1 MEHFTINGSLFLAF
15 SEFVYYLKSNSTIY
29 KMDESTGRFKLY
41 QTLQNNGSFDI
52 EYFTIGKKHFLAV
65 DSLDSLYRGTNDSLN
80 CLIYQWNGKQ
90 FVVIQKIPRNTKTLS
105 RFTFFTLNGEKYLAV
120 SHAGIPWEVKE
131 PHAIVYKWTGSQF
144 SKFQEVATEDAVGCD
159 AFEINYETFIAF
171 ANANDSQQSAVFKWS
186 GERFVKVQSLQTYGA
201 HDVKSFQI
209 NGHTFLAFS
218 AGIFKKNNDSFIFK
232 WNGNKFN
239 LFQSIPTREALALHP
254 FVISGQTFLGVVK
267 GSWVWLTAVVTKSV
281 VYQAVGSRFVHYQE
295 IPTEIATDITSF
307 EYKGDTY
314 LAVANYRHERGYTIS
329 FLYKWI

>member
-15 SEFVYYLKSNSTIY
+15 AETVNYQKPNSTIY

-65 DSLDSLYRGTNDSLN
+65 DSLDSFYRGTNDSLN

-90 FVVIQKIPRNTKTLS
+90 FVVIQKIPRNRKTLS
-105 RFTFFTLNGEKYLAV
+105 FFTFFTLNGDKYLAV
-120 SHAGIPWEVKE
+120 SDAGIPWNLKE
-131 PHAIVYKWTGSQF
+131 PQRLIFIYKWTGSQF

-159 AFEINYETFIAF
+159 TFEINYETFIAF

-218 AGIFKKNNDSFIFK
+218 PRIGKDDSFIFK

-239 LFQSIPTREALALHP
+239 LFQSIPTRGAWALHP

-267 GSWVWLTAVVTKSV
+267 GFPLEPGTVVTKSV
-281 VYQAVGSRFVHYQE
+281 VYQAVGSRFVNYQE
-295 IPTEIATDITSF
+295 IPTYAATDMTSF

-314 LAVANYRHERGYTIS
+314 LAVANYGHGIAYANS
-329 FLYKWI
+329 SLYKWI